1 MSEAQSPA
9 PSPEPTGN
17 ERPDHSTRDPQV
29 LSRQLGEW
37 LAQKLGLEAPATVT
51 GLHSP
56 TANGMSSETILFDAE
71 WHGEVHPLVARLAPD
86 VSAVPVFEKYDL
98 VTQGQVMQAVGA
110 HSSVPIPEVIGIDD
124 GSLLGDEFFV
134 MRRIEGIVPPD
145 VMPYNFGDSW
155 LFHAPLEDQRL
166 LQDSSVA
173 ALVGLHAIDD
183 PTTAF
188 AMLDV
193 VGDTRS
199 PLRRHV
205 DALKRYYEWS
215 MDGRTLD
222 IADKGFAWI
231 EAHWPTDEGDARL
244 SWGDARIGNMM
255 FRDFEP
261 VAVLDWEMASLAP
274 REVDLG
280 WMIFLHRFFEDLAT
294 GYGFPNMPHF
304 MRRADVEAEYVRL
317 SGYTPRDMN
326 FYTLYAALRH
336 AVVMAR
342 VTLRSVHF
350 GTAALPDQL
359 DDMVPHKATIEAMI
373 AGTYWA
379 NLP

>member
-1 MSEAQSPA
+1 MSEQPSLEPA
-9 PSPEPTGN
+9 GN
-17 ERPDHSTRDPQV
+17 ERPDRSTRDPEV
-29 LSRQLGEW
+29 LSRQLGGW
-37 LAQKLGLEAPATVT
+37 LATKLGLEAPATVT
-51 GLHSP
+51 NLHSP

-86 VSAVPVFEKYDL
+86 ISAVPVFETYDL
-98 VTQGQVMQAVGA
+98 VVQGQVMRAAAA
-110 HSSVPIPEVIGIDD
+110 HCNVPIPEVLGIDD
-124 GSLLGDEFFV
+124 GTLLGGEFFV
-134 MRRIEGIVPPD
+134 MRRIDGIVPPD

-155 LFHAPLEDQRL
+155 LFHASPQDQRL
-166 LQDSSVA
+166 LQDTSVA
-173 ALVGLHAIDD
+173 ALVGLHGIDD

-188 AMLDV
+188 AMLDLP
-193 VGDTRS
+193 GDSRS

-205 DALKRYYEWS
+205 DNLKRYYEWA

-222 IADKGFAWI
+222 IADAGFAWI
-231 EAHWPTDEGDARL
+231 ENNWPANESDARL

-261 VAVLDWEMASLAP
+261 VAVLDWEMASIAP

-280 WMIFLHRFFEDLAT
+280 WMIFLHRFFEDLAV
-294 GYGFPNMPHF
+294 GYGFANMPTF
-304 MRRADVEAEYVRL
+304 MRRADVESEYARI
-317 SGYTPRDMN
+317 SGYIPRDMD

-350 GTAALPDQL
+350 GTAVLPEKL
-359 DDMVPHKATIEAMI
+359 DDMVPHKASLQAMI
-373 AGTYWA
+373 DGTYWA
-379 NLP
+379 NIQ